1 MENTSSFKIQK
12 NWKFYLGISLCI
24 YSFIPYIVSG
34 MLLFFKIPLGNLMA
48 LIGVFLTSAE
58 VAFAIS
64 VILLGKPFIKMLKSK
79 FKGWF
84 IREKAAVPAKPIGK
98 FRHYLGIV
106 LLLSS
111 FLPDIAV
118 QVSLFLGYPKS
129 AYGEGVALIAMLA
142 GTTMFIAGLIILGP
156 DFWER
161 LMKLLKWPGPRESS
175 TPA

>member
-1 MENTSSFKIQK
+1 MQK
-12 NWKFYLGISLCI
+12 NWKFYLGISLCV

-34 MLLFFKIPLGNLMA
+34 MLLFFKIPLGKLMA
-48 LIGVFLTSAE
+48 LIGIFLTSAE

-64 VILLGKPFIKMLKSK
+64 VILLGKPFIGMLKSK
-79 FKGWF
+79 FKGF
-84 IREKAAVPAKPIGK
+84 FTPKKASLPPHPIGK
-98 FRHYLGIV
+98 FRHYVGIT
-106 LLLSS
+106 LLLVS

-118 QVSLFLGYPKS
+118 QVSLFLGYPKTD
-129 AYGEGVALIAMLA
+129 YGEEVALVAMLS

-161 LMKLLKWPGPRESS
+161 LMKLLKWSGPQKPS